1 MAICNSNFQNSSK
14 HQTAFDSTKLSG
26 TDGIPIFVLKK
37 KNHISSSQS
46 NLFSICLIVSSF
58 LGSWKVW
65 CAVPCL
71 VNGERLDAK
80 IVCH

>member
-37 KNHISSSQS
+37 KNHISSS
-46 NLFSICLIVSSF
+46 
-58 LGSWKVW
+58 
-65 CAVPCL
+65 
-71 VNGERLDAK
+71 
-80 IVCH
+80 